1 MENKQDF
8 YYDLNQNSNPS
19 LNIYYDKYLKYAN
32 SKGISLLYDLNQNS
46 NPSLDIYYHK
56 YLKYKAKYIALKK
69 QSNIKSM
76 HGGFDPV
83 SEQITQ
89 LNNFIDQINNSVKK
103 SGEKNPELISL
114 CAQLEKYLVD
124 QDIPID
130 LKFNPYVPSELEESL
145 SQLKLVGTRDNLTKL
160 YEKRNHIYSM
170 DETNYVKILDWI
182 IEKENISHVKDVEK
196 LFSSLILGNNK
207 NYVVYYMVLLRF
219 LITKKV
225 QLSVLES
232 YSPILSW
239 YGLKSC
245 LATGLNS
252 DDYLPLVLNL
262 ICEYINAFPIKKTLL
277 IKKPSDFESDWKQKQ
292 KLLQLEAEEIPN
304 NQMVN
309 FDTKNKIFQ
318 YESGEIKS
326 MDKIDF
332 EDLVKILFNLFRIYI
347 PKIKPETEQKTNNS
361 EEKSTV

>member
-8 YYDLNQNSNPS
+8 YS
-19 LNIYYDKYLKYAN
+19 KYLKYAN
-32 SKGISLLYDLNQNS
+32 SKGISLEQVFYEKYLLYDLNQNS

-56 YLKYKAKYIALKK
+56 YLKYKAKYNTLKK

-76 HGGFDPV
+76 RGGFNPV
-83 SEQITQ
+83 STQITQ
-89 LNNFIDQINNSVKK
+89 LNNFIDLINNSVKK
-103 SGEKNPELISL
+103 SGEKNSELISL
-114 CAQLEKYLVD
+114 CTQLEKYLVD

-130 LKFNPYVPSELEESL
+130 LKFNPYVLSELEDSL
-145 SQLKLVGTRDNLTKL
+145 TQLKQIGTYDNLTKL
-160 YEKRNHIYSM
+160 YGKRNHIYSM
-170 DETNYVKILDWI
+170 DETNYIEILDWI
-182 IEKENISHVKDVEK
+182 IQQENISHIKDVEK
-196 LFSSLILGNNK
+196 LFSSLVLGNNK
-207 NYVVYYMVLLRF
+207 NYVIYYMVLLRF
-219 LITKKV
+219 LITKKI

-262 ICEYINAFPIKKTLL
+262 ICDYINAFPIKKALL

-292 KLLQLEAEEIPN
+292 KLLQLEAEEVPN
-304 NQMVN
+304 TQMVK

-326 MDKIDF
+326 MDKINF

-347 PKIKPETEQKTNNS
+347 PKSKPEFEQKTDNS

>member
-32 SKGISLLYDLNQNS
+32 SKGISLEQVFYK
-46 NPSLDIYYHK
+46 K
-56 YLKYKAKYIALKK
+56 YLLYKAKYIALKK

-130 LKFNPYVPSELEESL
+130 LKFNPYVTSELEESL
-145 SQLKLVGTRDNLTKL
+145 SQLKQVGTRDNLTKL

-182 IEKENISHVKDVEK
+182 IEKENISHIKDVEK

-252 DDYLPLVLNL
+252 DDYLPFVLNL

-292 KLLQLEAEEIPN
+292 KLLQLEADEIPN